1 MSWMAKSLYGS
12 YGLFASAVV
21 DALPLVSERLW
32 QALQPMLVNTC
43 SPRLTDGVGDV
54 PPPPPPPPLLPDA
67 AVSTV
72 AAVVVSAPLP
82 VVLVVAAAVVVA
94 PAGVGA
100 ASIRMNAENK
110 TMSDWYPAAGL
121 VAAKSLGV
129 IGVGL
134 SGSALVAQAGFSSR
148 SCGKFSLVTPIST
161 L

>member
-1 MSWMAKSLYGS
+1 
-12 YGLFASAVV
+12 
-21 DALPLVSERLW
+21 
-32 QALQPMLVNTC
+32 PMLVNTC
-43 SPRLTDGVGDV
+43 CPRLTVAVFDV
-54 PPPPPPPPLLPDA
+54 PLPLPPGLPDA
-67 AVSTV
+67 DASTV
-72 AAVVVSAPLP
+72 DAAVVVALVP
-82 VVLVVAAAVVVA
+82 VVPVVDAAVAAVA

-134 SGSALVAQAGFSSR
+134 SGSALVAQAGVSSR